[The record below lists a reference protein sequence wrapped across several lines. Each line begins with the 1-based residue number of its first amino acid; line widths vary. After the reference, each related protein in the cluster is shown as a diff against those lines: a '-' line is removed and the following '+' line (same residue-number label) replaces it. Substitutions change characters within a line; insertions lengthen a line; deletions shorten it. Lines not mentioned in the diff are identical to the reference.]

1 MVFQCVP
8 YDGLGKLSK
17 FWVRLIP
24 YHTQQQHAL
33 ERRVLYITYINPPE
47 MSCRL
52 DFLPVPCKWGW
63 SPSPGTCSSRGD
75 KNKTIILCY
84 SRVNNTQKIISD
96 RKCWD
101 YSNVCCA
108 FDVVCCVFGREDF
121 VFMRGAL
128 VVMKTMRTGDA
139 HLSWHK
145 HTHISNTAFNC
156 WTTERGLCTND
167 DGQHPNVNIYM
178 LCTEIVLTTGLG
190 IGVDNREHT
199 RIVIYC
205 IGTGRVHAIAS
216 ASCWQHYW
224 LSTEPNMRL
233 YCYARFSY
241 PSNWDV
247 LRKSIITFSDR
258 FDLSFISCQS
268 NALHGYCGWLCEAI

>member
-1 MVFQCVP
+1 MGWENFQSFEC
-8 YDGLGKLSK
+8 GL
-17 FWVRLIP
+17 
-24 YHTQQQHAL
+24 YHTIHSKQHAL

-156 WTTERGLCTND
+156 WTWFVYEWRWTASQREYIYAV
-167 DGQHPNVNIYM
+167 HWESPN
-178 LCTEIVLTTGLG
+178 
-190 IGVDNREHT
+190 NRP
-199 RIVIYC
+199 R
-205 IGTGRVHAIAS
+205 
-216 ASCWQHYW
+216 
-224 LSTEPNMRL
+224 
-233 YCYARFSY
+233 
-241 PSNWDV
+241 NW
-247 LRKSIITFSDR
+247 
-258 FDLSFISCQS
+258 
-268 NALHGYCGWLCEAI
+268 GG